1 MQVSSHYIS
10 NNYVHQVRY
19 TRTRVISYFFKERVC
34 YIYNHR
40 FRYLTLYIQTT
51 HTLHLFTERGTTD
64 YTDWHRGAQRRILR
78 YVLSDRY
85 SRKQKDD
92 THGNTIRMIRTYIH
106 KSDTH
111 KNYKN
116 PCQSVQYIMHRFFFF
131 VNFAT
136 DLLT

>member
-1 MQVSSHYIS
+1 MKVQNILIDKMIIFFNADIITLYIKELRLLGKI
-10 NNYVHQVRY
+10 HAHARH
-19 TRTRVISYFFKERVC
+19 FFLFKERVC

-92 THGNTIRMIRTYIH
+92 THGHTQ
-106 KSDTH
+106 K
-111 KNYKN
+111 
-116 PCQSVQYIMHRFFFF
+116 
-131 VNFAT
+131 
-136 DLLT
+136 

>member
-1 MQVSSHYIS
+1 MKVQNILIDKMIIFFNADIITLYIKELRLLGKI
-10 NNYVHQVRY
+10 HAHARHFL
-19 TRTRVISYFFKERVC
+19 FFSKRVC

-78 YVLSDRY
+78 YVLSDGY

-92 THGNTIRMIRTYIH
+92 THGHTQ
-106 KSDTH
+106 K
-111 KNYKN
+111 
-116 PCQSVQYIMHRFFFF
+116 
-131 VNFAT
+131 
-136 DLLT
+136 